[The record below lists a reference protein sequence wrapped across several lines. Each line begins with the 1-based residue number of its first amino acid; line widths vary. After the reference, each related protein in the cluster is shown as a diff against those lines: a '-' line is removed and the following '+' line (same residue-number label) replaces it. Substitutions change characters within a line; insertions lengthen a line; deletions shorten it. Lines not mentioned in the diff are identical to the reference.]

1 MAINPYFKHQ
11 REEQDVIEDLTIETI
26 KIHGQNMIYMPRTLV
41 NEDSLFGEDTRS
53 AFNDGYELE
62 MYISSVDGFEGEGD
76 LISRFGLQINDT
88 MKLVVSRKRFEQEI
102 TALEEAITA
111 PREGDLLYFPLSGYV
126 FEITFVENENPF
138 YQLGR
143 LYTYQLTCETFKFSK
158 ETFST
163 GWTDIDEKVSDR
175 ENPVMVINIGTHSG
189 EFRVGEI
196 VTEGGGGTAEVVS
209 WDTDSNTL
217 EVIGGSNLGSIAT
230 GVTGADSNAFG
241 TIGSTGDPATPTEV
255 PTDPFG
261 NNSDIQ
267 TEGRGIINFSDQD
280 PFSEGNF

>member
-158 ETFST
+158 ETVST
-163 GWTDIDEKVSDR
+163 GWTDIDDKVSDR
-175 ENPVMVINIGTHSG
+175 DNPVTVLDVSTFTGT
-189 EFRVGEI
+189 FLVGEI
-196 VTEGGGGTAEVVS
+196 VTDSAGATAEVVG
-209 WDTDSNTL
+209 WDSSTKEL
-217 EVIGGSNLGSIAT
+217 EVIGASDLT
-230 GVTGADSNAFG
+230 VPDGVTGASSGAHGVYG
-241 TIGSTGDPATPTEV
+241 TTSAPDTPTEV